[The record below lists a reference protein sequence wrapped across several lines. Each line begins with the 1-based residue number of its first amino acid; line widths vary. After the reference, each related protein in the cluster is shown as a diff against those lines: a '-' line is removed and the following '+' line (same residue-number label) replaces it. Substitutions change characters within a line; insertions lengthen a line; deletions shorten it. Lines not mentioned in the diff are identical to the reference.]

1 VSKSTLI
8 VSKLPGS
15 VNQTALRP
23 AGFVGSAIVFS
34 EEIGYNRTHISQM
47 KRGWSAMS
55 VRNKLTGIGTGIV
68 VLTLLLGTL
77 AGCGGSGN
85 GSGSA
90 PAPKPEAVQEAYADY
105 PRFTNKKV
113 TEKNHIL
120 TLSNGENNQFAFV
133 YTLSADGETLY
144 QSEKLQ
150 PGQKEEWDILRNC
163 TESCTLD
170 ITITAWSLSDDKEQ
184 NSVTQTIDLTLPKR
198 AQ

>member
-1 VSKSTLI
+1 
-8 VSKLPGS
+8 
-15 VNQTALRP
+15 
-23 AGFVGSAIVFS
+23 
-34 EEIGYNRTHISQM
+34 
-47 KRGWSAMS
+47 MS

-90 PAPKPEAVQEAYADY
+90 PAPKPEAVQEAHADY

>member
-1 VSKSTLI
+1 MVGYVRTKQIDRNRHGNRGVDAAAGYAGRLRR
-8 VSKLPGS
+8 
-15 VNQTALRP
+15 QWERQRLRP
-23 AGFVGSAIVFS
+23 SAQTGGGAGGLCRLSPL
-34 EEIGYNRTHISQM
+34 YQQ
-47 KRGWSAMS
+47 K
-55 VRNKLTGIGTGIV
+55 
-68 VLTLLLGTL
+68 
-77 AGCGGSGN
+77 GN
-85 GSGSA
+85 GE
-90 PAPKPEAVQEAYADY
+90 KPHSHPLQ
-105 PRFTNKKV
+105 R
-113 TEKNHIL
+113 
-120 TLSNGENNQFAFV
+120 GENNQFAFV

>member
-1 VSKSTLI
+1 
-8 VSKLPGS
+8 
-15 VNQTALRP
+15 
-23 AGFVGSAIVFS
+23 
-34 EEIGYNRTHISQM
+34 
-47 KRGWSAMS
+47 MS
-55 VRNKLTGIGTGIV
+55 VRNKMTGIGTGIV